1 VRNYNL
7 DVQLER
13 ALNWV
18 NKTLPNR
25 SIPKT
30 KAKLFEEM
38 GELVGSDFKDP
49 AEYADVLIVL
59 DDLAEQHGI
68 DLTDA
73 VIAKMNINRNR
84 DWSLRESGV
93 YKHVDKHESFSRGVS
108 IESPN
113 DEKNQNDR

>member
-1 VRNYNL
+1 MRNYNL

-25 SIPKT
+25 TIPKT
-30 KAKLFEEM
+30 KAKLLEEI
-38 GELVGSDFKDP
+38 GELVGSDFRDP

-68 DLTDA
+68 DLTGAIID
-73 VIAKMNINRNR
+73 KMKINRERN
-84 DWSLRESGV
+84 WVLKESGV
-93 YKHVDKHESFSRGVS
+93 YKHVDDDGLL
-108 IESPN
+108 
-113 DEKNQNDR
+113 DERVPFNLSLIHI